1 MVRIDSKG
9 NGLINEKQSKIYPM
23 IMENEI
29 RHTKY
34 SSPKLKWNFQ
44 FIQYE
49 QKPNES
55 IKWTIKVNI
64 DSKD

>member
-23 IMENEI
+23 IMANEI

-44 FIQYE
+44 FNQNDH
-49 QKPNES
+49 KPTKS

-64 DSKD
+64 NSTN